1 MISSNKPD
9 TIATDKTN
17 ARASP
22 FLRKQVKDCSP
33 SNGGGAKRNG
43 AVANRYK
50 LRYQSKG

>member
-9 TIATDKTN
+9 TLSLDKSS

-22 FLRKQVKDCSP
+22 FLRKQVKDSP
-33 SNGGGAKRNG
+33 GQNGGPKRNG

-50 LRYQSKG
+50 LRQ